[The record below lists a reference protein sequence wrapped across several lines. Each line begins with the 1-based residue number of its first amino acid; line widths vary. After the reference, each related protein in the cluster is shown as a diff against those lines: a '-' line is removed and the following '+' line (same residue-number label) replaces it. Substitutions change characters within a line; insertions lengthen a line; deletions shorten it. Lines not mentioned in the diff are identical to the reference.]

1 MFYFVYKIVSDFSS
15 KFYRFI
21 ISASIAVIFI
31 PLAFMLSYF
40 LWILSL
46 FIYIPTSF
54 TSERWNSAPNQR
66 FEISRSLIYGKHLR
80 AKNTEEVQALLG
92 KPSTVH
98 LETIW
103 VYNIGTRPSE
113 IDPDFIEIYFNNKK
127 CFKIVQV
134 CEGKEICNANQY

>member
-1 MFYFVYKIVSDFSS
+1 MFYLNLNYSFYFIIILIELAMFYFVYKIVSDFSS

-54 TSERWNSAPNQR
+54 TSERWNSDPNQR
-66 FEISRSLIYGKHLR
+66 FEISRSLIYGKHL
-80 AKNTEEVQALLG
+80 KELKT
-92 KPSTVH
+92 
-98 LETIW
+98 W
-103 VYNIGTRPSE
+103 
-113 IDPDFIEIYFNNKK
+113 KK
-127 CFKIVQV
+127 FKRF
-134 CEGKEICNANQY
+134 